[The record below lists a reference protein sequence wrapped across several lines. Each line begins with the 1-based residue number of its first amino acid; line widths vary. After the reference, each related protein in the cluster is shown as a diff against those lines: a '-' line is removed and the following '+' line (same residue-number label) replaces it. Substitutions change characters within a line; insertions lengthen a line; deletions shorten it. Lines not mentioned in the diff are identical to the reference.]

1 MAEQVAQAVNYQN
14 SFGCLARRGWL
25 SGWHRRSTI
34 PELLW
39 LFSQAWMAERVA
51 QAVNYQNSVC
61 LNLEARK
68 ATALSSLTKDKKALL
83 KQFNVSL
90 AAVRREI
97 SQTNLFR
104 LLLYYCL
111 KPKL

>member
-1 MAEQVAQAVNYQN
+1 
-14 SFGCLARRGWL
+14 
-25 SGWHRRSTI
+25 
-34 PELLW
+34 
-39 LFSQAWMAERVA
+39 MAERVA

-97 SQTNLFR
+97 
-104 LLLYYCL
+104 
-111 KPKL
+111 

>member
-1 MAEQVAQAVNYQN
+1 
-14 SFGCLARRGWL
+14 
-25 SGWHRRSTI
+25 
-34 PELLW
+34 
-39 LFSQAWMAERVA
+39 MAERVA

-97 SQTNLFR
+97 SQINPFR
-104 LLLYYCL
+104 LLFVLYYCL
-111 KPKL
+111 KHKLILLFITVP

>member
-1 MAEQVAQAVNYQN
+1 MAERVAQVVNN
-14 SFGCLARRGWL
+14 KNPFGCLARRGWL
-25 SGWHRRSTI
+25 SGWHRRLTTRVSMVV
-34 PELLW
+34 
-39 LFSQAWMAERVA
+39 SQAWMAERVA

-68 ATALSSLTKDKKALL
+68 ATALSSLTKDKKVLL

-97 SQTNLFR
+97 LQTNLFR

-111 KPKL
+111 KLKL

>member
-1 MAEQVAQAVNYQN
+1 
-14 SFGCLARRGWL
+14 
-25 SGWHRRSTI
+25 
-34 PELLW
+34 
-39 LFSQAWMAERVA
+39 MAERVA

-97 SQTNLFR
+97 LQTNLFR
-104 LLLYYCL
+104 LLFMLYNFFL
-111 KPKL
+111 FF